1 MTLIPLYGY
10 IPNPNK
16 PHEGD
21 PLYVLKE
28 EQISP
33 TLYKYIGV
41 IGHGYHEG
49 EFKSDDWTS
58 DRIIFEEGF
67 PIKFIKYDMR
77 DLIFTYNA
85 ETNLV
90 TIKTYWRFESY
101 EEEAKSLTKN
111 VETDAIDKDADE
123 EDKDDTSYPYFRYP
137 RTKDGIAISRV
148 FATLFKDKNVKV
160 FASKDYLG

>member
-21 PLYVLKE
+21 PLYVIRE
-28 EQISP
+28 RRVSP
-33 TLYKYIGV
+33 TLYEYEGV

-58 DRIIFEEGF
+58 DRIICEEGF

-77 DLIFTYNA
+77 DLIFTYNT
-85 ETNLV
+85 ESNLV
-90 TIKTYWRFESY
+90 TIETHWRFESY
-101 EEEAKSLTKN
+101 EEEAKTLAKN
-111 VETDAIDKDADE
+111 VETDAIDKDEDE
-123 EDKDDTSYPYFRYP
+123 TSYPYFRYP

-160 FASKDYLG
+160 FASKEHLG